1 MTLVAS
7 SQSTRPL
14 NFLVQNCIRLESGLF
29 KTRPLDFLVQNIGP
43 FTTPT
48 CGTPRCEVFGWL
60 ALRGRLQC
68 RANLVTKGVVLDDM
82 CTACRVNVETSAHIL
97 FHCEF
102 AKHFWAS
109 LHQLR
114 RPQGI
119 PVLHYNT
126 FVLLRCWGLWKKKE
140 QTRFRWSTDGYDRNV
155 SLCPS

>member
-1 MTLVAS
+1 MALVAS
-7 SQSTRPL
+7 SQPNKTFKFFSSKLYKIRARPFQDPAL
-14 NFLVQNCIRLESGLF
+14 RFE
-29 KTRPLDFLVQNIGP
+29 VQNIGP